1 MNRTTTIVL
10 GLCALL
16 ATTCAAKAPAPAMP
30 TAASAV
36 AANGGRPTPDVEA
49 LLGQMTL
56 DEKIG
61 QMTQADH
68 SSLKQH
74 PTDVG
79 TLFLGS
85 VLSGGN
91 SPAAPNTAAGWAD
104 MYDGYQKHALG
115 TRLGIPIL
123 YGVDAVHGYS
133 GLYGAVVFPHNIGL
147 GATRN
152 PDLVEKIARI
162 TAVEV
167 AASGIDWTFSPCIA
181 VARDERWGRTYEGFG
196 ETPALAEMM
205 APAAVRGYQG
215 GDLAT
220 PTAVLACAKHFIG
233 DGGTAGGKDRGD
245 TNVTDEELR
254 KIHLPGYA
262 AAIKAG
268 VGSIMISFNM
278 VRGERMH
285 GHRFLVTD
293 LLKGELKFAGFA
305 VSDWNA
311 IDAIPGDYA
320 TKIATSVNA
329 GIDMFMIPERYAEF
343 IRTLR
348 TLVDGGRVP
357 LARIDDANRR
367 ILRQKVAMRLW
378 ERPLAD
384 RSLARSIG
392 SAEHRAVGRQAVAES
407 LVLLKNARGALP
419 ITATAKTI
427 VVAGGRADDIG
438 AQIGGWSTGTWQG
451 KRGPITP
458 GTTILAGIRQA
469 APGAAVSFSPDGV
482 GAGAGKA
489 DVAIAVVGEDP
500 YAETRG
506 DRQDLALSAEDRA
519 IITAARQTGG
529 RVILVILSGRPL
541 ILGSALDEVDAVVAA
556 WLPGTEGQGVADVLF
571 GQRPFKGKL
580 PHSWPRSMDQV
591 PINEGDAKYDPLFPY
606 GFGLTY

>member
-1 MNRTTTIVL
+1 
-10 GLCALL
+10 
-16 ATTCAAKAPAPAMP
+16 
-30 TAASAV
+30 
-36 AANGGRPTPDVEA
+36 
-49 LLGQMTL
+49 MTL

-61 QMTQADH
+61 QMTQGDH
-68 SSLKQH
+68 STLKQH
-74 PTDVG
+74 PTDVA

-91 SPAAPNTAAGWAD
+91 SPAEPNTAAGWAD
-104 MYDGYQKHALG
+104 MYDGYQKQALSS
-115 TRLGIPIL
+115 RLGIPIL
-123 YGVDAVHGYS
+123 YGVDAVHGFS
-133 GLYGAVVFPHNIGL
+133 GLHGAVVFPHNIGL

-152 PDLVEKIARI
+152 PGLVEKVARI

-167 AASGIDWTFSPCIA
+167 SASGIDWTFSPCIA
-181 VARDERWGRTYEGFG
+181 VPRDERWGRTYEGFG
-196 ETPALAEMM
+196 ETPALTEQM
-205 APAAVRGYQG
+205 APAAVLGYQSSNLG
-215 GDLAT
+215 T
-220 PTAVLACAKHFIG
+220 PTALLACAKHFIG

-245 TNVTDEELR
+245 TNVTDEDLR
-254 KIHLPGYA
+254 KIHLPGYV

-285 GHRFLVTD
+285 GHHFLVND

-311 IDAIPGDYA
+311 IDAIAGDYA

-348 TLVDGGRVP
+348 ALVDSGRVP

-384 RSLARSIG
+384 RSLAKLIG
-392 SAEHRAVGRQAVAES
+392 SAEHRSVGRQAVAES
-407 LVLLKNARGALP
+407 LVLLKNARAALP
-419 ITATAKTI
+419 IAGTTKTI
-427 VVAGGRADDIG
+427 VVVGSRGDDIG

-458 GTTILAGIRQA
+458 GTTIVAGIRQA
-469 APGAAVSFSPDGV
+469 APAATVIFSPDGAAV
-482 GAGAGKA
+482 GKA
-489 DVAIAVVGEDP
+489 EVAIAVVGEDP

-506 DRQDLALSAEDRA
+506 DRQDLALSADDRA
-519 IITAARQTGG
+519 IIAAAKQTGG

-556 WLPGTEGQGVADVLF
+556 WLPGTEGGGVADVLF

-591 PINEGDAKYDPLFPY
+591 PINEGDANYDPLFPY